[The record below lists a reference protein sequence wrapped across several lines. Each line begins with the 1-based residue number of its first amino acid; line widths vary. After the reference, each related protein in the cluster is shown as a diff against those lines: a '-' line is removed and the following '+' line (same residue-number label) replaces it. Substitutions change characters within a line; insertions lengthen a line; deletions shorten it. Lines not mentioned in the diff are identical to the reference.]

1 MNVDQLLLLVSDL
14 SPFTTTAELES
25 RLTQCQTAYDQLKA
39 FEGKSGNAEHEKAT
53 MLLEAIARIYNKIA
67 AIKFSERRQAQRA
80 IKAAA
85 TIPRERLS
93 A

>member
-1 MNVDQLLLLVSDL
+1 MITTIEQLQD
-14 SPFTTTAELES
+14 
-25 RLTQCQTAYDQLKA
+25 RLAQCQAAYDQLEACK
-39 FEGKSGNAEHEKAT
+39 ERSSNAEHEKAT
-53 MLLEAIARIYNKIA
+53 MLLEGIARIYNKIA
-67 AIKFSERRQAQRA
+67 VIKFSERREAQRA